1 MDQAA
6 DEPSY
11 TADWRSVADGPIA
24 TRRFALEESTIMV
37 RPTDDD
43 TAQFKISMVVSEIES
58 ARDVLSCLDE
68 VDATIHPE
76 TADVSNPNVSNVHVD
91 LTDVTIKQWQAL
103 ELAYE
108 RGYYDS
114 PRGADLSDL
123 ASELEIS
130 KSAVSQRLRSA
141 EATLVGAIIREIR

>member
-1 MDQAA
+1 MVG
-6 DEPSY
+6 ESSR
-11 TADWRSVADGPIA
+11 TTGSRSTVDGPIA
-24 TRRFALEESTIMV
+24 TRRFTLEESTTMV
-37 RPTDDD
+37 SPTDDD
-43 TAQFKISMVVSEIES
+43 TTQFKISMVVSEIES

-91 LTDVTIKQWQAL
+91 LSAVTVKQWQAL
-103 ELAYE
+103 KLAYE

-114 PRGADLSDL
+114 PRGADLTDL